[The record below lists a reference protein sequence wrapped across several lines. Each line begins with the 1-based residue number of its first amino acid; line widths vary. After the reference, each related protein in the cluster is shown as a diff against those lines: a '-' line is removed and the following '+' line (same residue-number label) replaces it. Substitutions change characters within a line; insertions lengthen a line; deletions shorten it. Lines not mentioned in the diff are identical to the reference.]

1 MNIIE
6 KSESIRAGLRRGFQ
20 NGTSKLEQC
29 RCYGY
34 DTGPDGEL
42 IVNSDEASIV
52 RWIFERYLSGDS
64 FGRISKVLEVQ
75 GIPSP
80 TGDMLPIE

>member
-6 KSESIRAGLRRGFQ
+6 KSESIRAGLRKGFQ
-20 NGTSKLEQC
+20 NGTSKLAQR

-34 DTGPDGEL
+34 NTGPDGEL
-42 IVNSDEASIV
+42 IINSDEASIV

-64 FGRISKVLEVQ
+64 FGKISKALEIQIGRAHV
-75 GIPSP
+75 
-80 TGDMLPIE
+80 

>member
-20 NGTSKLEQC
+20 DGTSKLAQR

-42 IVNSDEASIV
+42 IINSDEASIV
-52 RWIFERYLSGDS
+52 R
-64 FGRISKVLEVQ
+64 
-75 GIPSP
+75 
-80 TGDMLPIE
+80 